1 MTYAAALID
10 YTYCVGVIRAKA
22 GTDLLNPN
30 SWENQNYPLLHSLSM
45 PDQIGGG
52 HNSFVKD
59 EYGNDIL
66 MIHAIP
72 LQHYC
77 SDSTDMRRYP
87 AFRTVHWDAQGTP
100 RLDMTP
106 ERELNPCFAE
116 IKASVHVK

>member
-1 MTYAAALID
+1 
-10 YTYCVGVIRAKA
+10 
-22 GTDLLNPN
+22 
-30 SWENQNYPLLHSLSM
+30 M

-87 AFRTVHWDAQGTP
+87 AFRMVHWDAQGTP